1 MLLLP
6 LALTTYSCSYLL
18 TYSFSHFL
26 TPALTSSRSY
36 LLLFLLSVFTMYMHT
51 YECVRDIE
59 NIEIVRNLFSIVKIN
74 LQMIQVF
81 SLLSSVLLLFILYN
95 LG

>member
-1 MLLLP
+1 
-6 LALTTYSCSYLL
+6 
-18 TYSFSHFL
+18 
-26 TPALTSSRSY
+26 
-36 LLLFLLSVFTMYMHT
+36 MYMHT